1 MLGVTGILEFLGL
14 FWQAGF
20 SSAETEWWR
29 SVIRGHSRTSLRLW
43 DKQMAFIQQ
52 MFMAQPVC
60 ARSHGKHWGH
70 NDEHERGT
78 TCPQGAR
85 SPEQTFGEL
94 GSDF

>member
-1 MLGVTGILEFLGL
+1 
-14 FWQAGF
+14 
-20 SSAETEWWR
+20 
-29 SVIRGHSRTSLRLW
+29 
-43 DKQMAFIQQ
+43 MAFIQQ

-60 ARSHGKHWGH
+60 ARSHGKYWGH